1 MAATST
7 LGFALLGLLHEG
19 SRSGYD
25 LRKTF
30 VSTPLG
36 HFSDSPGAIYPAL
49 RRLARRR
56 WIAPVAAARG
66 GRRRR
71 LFAPTEA
78 GRRALREW
86 LARPPTRAEVVRHW
100 DVLMLRLAF
109 MSIATPRLV
118 LPFLGGI
125 ESELRTY
132 LAELKGFRTT
142 KGRAMPLGA
151 QLAFDSGLEGYRAQA
166 RWVAKAMDRV
176 RKQGRTP

>member
-1 MAATST
+1 MPAPST
-7 LGFALLGLLHEG
+7 LGYALLGLLHEG
-19 SRSGYD
+19 PRSGYD

-30 VSTPLG
+30 VSTPLA

-49 RRLARRR
+49 RRLVRQG
-56 WIAPVAAARG
+56 WIAPAEAARG

-71 LFAPTEA
+71 LFAPTEG

-86 LARPPTRAEVVRHW
+86 LARAPTRDEVVRDW

-109 MSIATPRLV
+109 MSIAAPRRV
-118 LPFLGGI
+118 LPFLRGI

-132 LAELKGFRTT
+132 LAELEGFRTT

-166 RWVAKAMDRV
+166 RWVAKAMDRL
-176 RKQGRTP
+176 RKQRRTR